1 MSIDINVNKMK
12 SKYIRTLIREAI
24 KEAIQKATVDY
35 TNPNMPDKVLNI
47 DSSDASTIDN
57 LKRDP
62 NVRSAS
68 IGTKKIKEMA
78 RRAKGYELVDPEMD
92 ETVYGNITYSGTSL
106 ANVITFFKDNPG
118 SEKSDVQRHF
128 GFVRPQIA
136 NAIVNELITAGVLA
150 PAGSITTD
158 QETGEVTI
166 APEEEPEYRL
176 GAEDFFVGDRMSK
189 GLGSYFSSN
198 TSMEEPEMEEPE
210 MEEPEIPNLPIEK
223 TDIGGL
229 PEDDYQAWME
239 YSKYKERLART
250 KSALI
255 QLKKQRRGGDDLS
268 YSSSEVERL
277 SNLKSSL
284 EQRLKNI
291 VDSSEYVKNKL
302 NQNDESEEEIVERF
316 QRLANIR

>member
-35 TNPNMPDKVLNI
+35 TNPNIPDKVLNI

-136 NAIVNELITAGVLA
+136 NAVVNELITAGILA

-158 QETGEVTI
+158 QETGEITI

-176 GAEDFFVGDRMSK
+176 GAEDFFVGNKMSK
-189 GLGSYFSSN
+189 GLDSYFSSDI
-198 TSMEEPEMEEPE
+198 SMEEPEMEEPE
-210 MEEPEIPNLPIEK
+210 EPEIPNLPIER
-223 TDIGGL
+223 TNIGGL

-268 YSSSEVERL
+268 YSSNEIERL

-302 NQNDESEEEIVERF
+302 SQSDESEEEIVERF

>member
-78 RRAKGYELVDPEMD
+78 RRAKGYELVDPEID
-92 ETVYGNITYSGTSL
+92 ETPYGAVTYSGTSL
-106 ANVITFFKDNPG
+106 ANVITFFRDNPG

-136 NAIVNELITAGVLA
+136 NAVVNELITAGILA

-158 QETGEVTI
+158 QETGEITI
-166 APEEEPEYRL
+166 APEEEPEYKL
-176 GAEDFFVGDRMSK
+176 GAEDFFVGNKMSK
-189 GLGSYFSSN
+189 GLGSYFSV
-198 TSMEEPEMEEPE
+198 
-210 MEEPEIPNLPIEK
+210 
-223 TDIGGL
+223 
-229 PEDDYQAWME
+229 QA
-239 YSKYKERLART
+239 
-250 KSALI
+250 
-255 QLKKQRRGGDDLS
+255 
-268 YSSSEVERL
+268 V
-277 SNLKSSL
+277 
-284 EQRLKNI
+284 
-291 VDSSEYVKNKL
+291 
-302 NQNDESEEEIVERF
+302 
-316 QRLANIR
+316 

>member
-1 MSIDINVNKMK
+1 MNTDINVNKMK
-12 SKYIRTLIREAI
+12 SKYIRALIREAI
-24 KEAIQKATVDY
+24 KEATQKATVDY

-47 DSSDASTIDN
+47 DPSDASTIDN
-57 LKRDP
+57 IKRDP

-68 IGTKKIKEMA
+68 VGTKKIKEMA
-78 RRAKGYELVDPEMD
+78 RRAKGYELIDPEID
-92 ETVYGNITYSGTSL
+92 ETPYGNVTYSGTSL
-106 ANVITFFKDNPG
+106 ANVITFFRDNPG

-136 NAIVNELITAGVLA
+136 NAVVNELITAGILA

-158 QETGEVTI
+158 QETGEITI

-176 GAEDFFVGDRMSK
+176 GAEDFFVGNKMSK
-189 GLGSYFSSN
+189 GLGSYFSSDV
-198 TSMEEPEMEEPE
+198 SMEEPE
-210 MEEPEIPNLPIEK
+210 MEEPEIPDLPVER
-223 TDIGGL
+223 TNIGGL

-268 YSSSEVERL
+268 YSSNEIERL

>member
-1 MSIDINVNKMK
+1 MSTDINVNKMK
-12 SKYIRTLIREAI
+12 SKYIRALIREAI
-24 KEAIQKATVDY
+24 KEAGLFTLKNPTDATKGLSTVVDPDDNTERSSAFQQKY
-35 TNPNMPDKVLNI
+35 RKV
-47 DSSDASTIDN
+47 T
-57 LKRDP
+57 
-62 NVRSAS
+62 
-68 IGTKKIKEMA
+68 EMA
-78 RRAKGYELVDPEMD
+78 RRAKGYELVDPGMD

-210 MEEPEIPNLPIEK
+210 IPNLPIEK
-223 TDIGGL
+223 TDIGGI

-268 YSSSEVERL
+268 YSSSEIERL

-302 NQNDESEEEIVERF
+302 SQSDESEEEIVERF

>member
-1 MSIDINVNKMK
+1 MSTDINVNKMK
-12 SKYIRTLIREAI
+12 SKYIRALIRETI
-24 KEAIQKATVDY
+24 KEAGLFTLKNPTDAAKGVPTVVDPDDNTERSSAFQQKY
-35 TNPNMPDKVLNI
+35 RKV
-47 DSSDASTIDN
+47 T
-57 LKRDP
+57 
-62 NVRSAS
+62 
-68 IGTKKIKEMA
+68 EMA

-92 ETVYGNITYSGTSL
+92 ETVYGNVTYSGTSL

-210 MEEPEIPNLPIEK
+210 IPNLPIEK

-277 SNLKSSL
+277 SDLKSSL

-291 VDSSEYVKNKL
+291 IDSSEYVKNKL

-316 QRLANIR
+316 QRLANIK